1 MSGRGRITSGYFIRP
16 LITLVLFAGAYKVA
30 AARIKSPFKLKESTG
45 HVVRVGHL
53 LPNNPTISHEP
64 DVLKLCAKDL
74 KERDIL
80 PANLTLEIFTLES
93 CNDFSG
99 VEHAAYLHY
108 IHNATV
114 YFGPGCNNEM
124 LVIGRLAPRWNV
136 PIVAHMSGDDALA
149 NREIFST
156 LASVALTS
164 AYEMA
169 RATYTYIRQ
178 NEWKQ
183 ACYFAENVGIV
194 RPTEGYERLSVYSL
208 NGLLKV
214 KGISVNVQIEL
225 NNFASADE
233 ILASG
238 KLKTLRNEARIIIVE
253 LGMDLQSATNFMIAV
268 HRMKMKSEDFVYIL
282 PWLAHIHDYYP
293 WEASNID
300 KQEVKQAY
308 DNTVVITAHG
318 YDRKFIEQFQLRFAE
333 ETGILSSHYATITY
347 ISLYDALFLYG
358 LALRAAYEETKA
370 SNVFLNGSI
379 IWRQMTNRQFFGMTG
394 QVLINSKAI
403 RVPSY
408 AIYHISNAT
417 MRIVVE
423 LEATLTDSSKCRAEQ
438 EDCSEHVPRELIPNY
453 WKSSDGQLPK
463 EMPYCGFDGMLCDY
477 STVYTIVGV
486 LVFLAIAAPLS
497 YFLYSK
503 QKEKRLYDMTWRIPR
518 DTVRIFETNLTRSER
533 SLTRSVGSESII
545 GSSIPSKANA
555 KISVKQ
561 AVCNGVNLA
570 VKRYTQLRNISF
582 SRAELRMLKELKLVE
597 HENLNKFYGICFN
610 QQNEFLVL
618 WLLCSRGSLED
629 ILFNDELKLGHNFQ
643 VSFAKDTVKGLQFL
657 HSSQLHCHGFLCL
670 QNCLVDSNWT
680 VKLTNFCTE
689 QAISERLLRAEIK
702 LIIDEG
708 DEETKAAS
716 SSRKYIQQAPEV
728 IRELLQTKV
737 LPPGT
742 QAADIYA
749 LGMVLYQ
756 ILFRIQPFQE
766 RSKSNKKLM
775 ELISMANDDDQC
787 IRPTFPSANEE
798 QSYSL
803 QLLSGIEACWLE
815 IPEMRPNI
823 KKIRSIVH
831 SNLKTTGSGSLVDQ
845 MMKMMEEYTTNL
857 EVLVKERTAMLEEAQ
872 MQADRL
878 LNNMLPRSVAEDLK
892 VGKPVLPQLYQS
904 STILFSDI
912 RGFTKIS
919 STSTPFQIVTFLND
933 LFSGFDAII
942 AKHDAY
948 KVETIGD
955 AYIISSGVPNENG
968 NAHVQ
973 HIADVAL
980 KMRSFVS
987 NFKLAHRPEEVMM
1000 VRIGFH
1006 SGAVAAGVVGM
1017 EAPRY
1022 CLFGETVNIAS
1033 RMESSGVA
1041 NKIQISEQSYN
1052 LLHSF
1057 YPMFQ
1062 TVQRG
1067 KQIIDVRKLVFFFF

>member
-1 MSGRGRITSGYFIRP
+1 MSGRGRIASGYLIRW
-16 LITLVLFAGAYKVA
+16 LTTLVLFAGAYKTA
-30 AARIKSPFKLKESTG
+30 AARVKPPFKPNESTG

-80 PANLTLEIFTLES
+80 PANLSLEIFTLES
-93 CNDFSG
+93 CNEFSG

-136 PIVAHMSGDDALA
+136 PIVAHMSGDDALG
-149 NREIFST
+149 NRE
-156 LASVALTS
+156 
-164 AYEMA
+164 
-169 RATYTYIRQ
+169 
-178 NEWKQ
+178 
-183 ACYFAENVGIV
+183 VGIV
-194 RPTEGYERLSVYSL
+194 RPSEDYERLSVHSL
-208 NGLLKV
+208 NSLLKV
-214 KGISVNVQIEL
+214 EGISVNVQIEL
-225 NNFASADE
+225 NQFASADE

-253 LGMDLQSATNFMIAV
+253 LGMDLQSATNFMVAV

-293 WEASNID
+293 WEASNVD

-318 YDRKFIEQFQLRFAE
+318 YDRRFIEEFQLKFAE

-370 SNVFLNGSI
+370 NNIFLNGSV

-408 AIYHISNAT
+408 AVYHISNGA

-423 LEATLTDSSKCRAEQ
+423 LEATLTESMIDDDVTKSFSKEAKITVSRIPQINEKGKITKVAAVSLLLMSRKKEI
-438 EDCSEHVPRELIPNY
+438 PRELIPNY
-453 WKSSDGQLPK
+453 WKSSDGHLPK
-463 EMPYCGFDGMLCDY
+463 EIPYCGFDGMLCDY

-486 LVFLAIAAPLS
+486 LVFLAIVGPIG

-518 DTVRIFETNLTRSER
+518 DTVRIFETNQMRSER
-533 SLTRSVGSESII
+533 SLSRSVGSESIV
-545 GSSIPSKANA
+545 GGTSIPSKAIA

-582 SRAELRMLKELKLVE
+582 SKAELRTLKE
-597 HENLNKFYGICFN
+597 
-610 QQNEFLVL
+610 
-618 WLLCSRGSLED
+618 
-629 ILFNDELKLGHNFQ
+629 
-643 VSFAKDTVKGLQFL
+643 GLQFL

-756 ILFRIQPFQE
+756 ILFRMQPFQE

-775 ELISMANDDDQC
+775 ELISMANDNDQC

-803 QLLSGIEACWLE
+803 QLLSGL
-815 IPEMRPNI
+815 
-823 KKIRSIVH
+823 
-831 SNLKTTGSGSLVDQ
+831 
-845 MMKMMEEYTTNL
+845 EYTTNL
-857 EVLVKERTAMLEEAQ
+857 EVLVKERTAMLEETQ

-892 VGKPVLPQLYQS
+892 VGKPVLPQLYPS

-1041 NKIQISEQSYN
+1041 NKIQISQQSYD
-1052 LLHSF
+1052 LLRSF

-1067 KQIIDVRKLVFFFF
+1067 KQMIDVRKLVIFS